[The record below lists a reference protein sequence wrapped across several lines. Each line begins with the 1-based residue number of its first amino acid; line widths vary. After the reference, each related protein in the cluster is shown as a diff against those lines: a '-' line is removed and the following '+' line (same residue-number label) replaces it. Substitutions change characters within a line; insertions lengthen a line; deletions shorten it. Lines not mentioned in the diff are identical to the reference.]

1 MYFFRA
7 FIKELRRDMKLNPKK
22 SGLAKMLD
30 VNHIVPR
37 AKTGGGDLMSQSE
50 IDEDE
55 DKFEDLDTEIGETD
69 LKVDLPDEECSSLLG
84 ADAHN
89 APTL

>member
-1 MYFFRA
+1 
-7 FIKELRRDMKLNPKK
+7 MKLNPKK

-37 AKTGGGDLMSQSE
+37 AKTDLMSQSE

-69 LKVDLPDEECSSLLG
+69 LKVEGLIRREDPVVRSEYSLR
-84 ADAHN
+84 
-89 APTL
+89 PRKSKV

>member
-1 MYFFRA
+1 
-7 FIKELRRDMKLNPKK
+7 
-22 SGLAKMLD
+22 MLD

-37 AKTGGGDLMSQSE
+37 AKTDLMSQSE

>member
-1 MYFFRA
+1 
-7 FIKELRRDMKLNPKK
+7 MKLNPKK

-37 AKTGGGDLMSQSE
+37 AKTATGDLLSQSE
-50 IDEDE
+50 IDEDD
-55 DKFEDLDTEIGETD
+55 DKFEDLLDTEIGETD
-69 LKVDLPDEECSSLLG
+69 LKVDLPNEECSSLLG
-84 ADAHN
+84 AEAHN